1 MNSSD
6 QKLKEGFLILVLGFF
21 LSDLRLSEGT
31 LVSLDE
37 KTSFKLYIY
46 TYTHTYMYTRFL
58 KFFYWEIN
66 NMIPGDFFRYF
77 TVILP
82 SFFCIS
88 LSLFSSFIRSA
99 SFLIAM
105 IRSLVFW
112 YSVFVYICLLKIG
125 SHSVV
130 HSGPHFVEQAVLAVT
145 EMCLP
150 LLLKYWD
157 KKWVPLGL
165 IF

>member
-6 QKLKEGFLILVLGFF
+6 QKLKEGFLRLVLGFF

-88 LSLFSSFIRSA
+88 FSLS
-99 SFLIAM
+99 
-105 IRSLVFW
+105 
-112 YSVFVYICLLKIG
+112 
-125 SHSVV
+125 
-130 HSGPHFVEQAVLAVT
+130 
-145 EMCLP
+145 LP
-150 LLLKYWD
+150 LLLD
-157 KKWVPLGL
+157 LPLFSL
-165 IF
+165 P